1 MRVFLLCWKILAGI
15 DISRLQYNNRLM
27 LKTGFI
33 RVLGVDTSLRSTG
46 FGVVDCEGSRLKAV
60 EYGAIKA
67 PRTLSLSECLHKINT
82 GVTGVIERLSPAA
95 VAIEG
100 VFFSKNVK
108 TTLMLGEARGAV
120 ITACTIKS
128 IPVYEYAPRSVK
140 QAVVG
145 FGGAEK
151 DQVARMVMSLLA
163 LREQPQEDAADALAI
178 AICHL
183 HNRTGYAALMPKP
196 I

>member
-1 MRVFLLCWKILAGI
+1 M
-15 DISRLQYNNRLM
+15 
-27 LKTGFI
+27 
-33 RVLGVDTSLRSTG
+33 GVDTSLRSTG
-46 FGVVDCEGSRLKAV
+46 YGVVDCEGSRLKAV
-60 EYGAIKA
+60 EYGTIKA
-67 PRTLSLSECLHKINT
+67 PRTLSLSECLHKINS
-82 GVTGVIERLSPAA
+82 GIAGVIERLQPAA

-100 VFFSKNVK
+100 VFFCKNVK

-120 ITACTIKS
+120 ITACAVNGV
-128 IPVYEYAPRSVK
+128 PVYEYAPRRVK
-140 QAVVG
+140 QAIVG

-163 LREQPQEDAADALAI
+163 LHEQPQEDAADALGI